1 MNESRIHSYKWV
13 LSHSIFQIALP
24 GLIFHIWVRDSFVAS
39 RPPVCVPHI
48 LAISFVRDIWVR
60 DSFVCDAWV
69 RDGCGREN
77 VRATHSRDRYMCSWQ
92 VTNLYIRIITGW
104 RRCIKCR
111 IFTGYFLQKSHIIS
125 GSFVERGLPFKASYA
140 FSPLCSHVSLRR
152 EGFEK
157 KVILRHALILMDESR
172 TRLNVSWT
180 HLNSSCLTLF
190 WKFFV
195 LVSFV
200 PVFKVLCSL
209 LAASSC
215 CLLCSWLSHTS
226 DMSSW
231 VIYVCRISTYL
242 LLAASSY
249 CLLCSWLI
257 HMSVM
262 SSWVI
267 YVCRISTHLYAPGCI

>member
-77 VRATHSRDRYMCSWQ
+77 VRATHSLDRYMCSWQ

-140 FSPLCSHVSLRR
+140 FSPLCSHVSRTR

-157 KVILRHALILMDESR
+157 KVILRHEVILMNESR
-172 TRLNVSWT
+172 AHMNVSRT

-215 CLLCSWLSHTS
+215 CLLCSWLIHTL

-231 VIYVCRISTYL
+231 LIYVCRIST
-242 LLAASSY
+242 
-249 CLLCSWLI
+249 
-257 HMSVM
+257 
-262 SSWVI
+262 
-267 YVCRISTHLYAPGCI
+267 RLYAPGCIQLLPVVFVTYSYVEYEFVTHLCVQN